1 MTTETHKTIK
11 GHFRLSRVITRL
23 YIIILDGSS
32 TKTIAFSSNTQ
43 WIYLE
48 RCVPKVSKYNLK
60 TKCDKS
66 FIEATNLNTFNIR

>member
-1 MTTETHKTIK
+1 MSEVKTNDYNDSYN
-11 GHFRLSRVITRL
+11 FRVSRVMTRL
-23 YIIILDGSS
+23 NIIIIDGSS

-66 FIEATNLNTFNIR
+66 FIEAFE